1 MDNKASIAGVYG
13 ARTTDQR
20 EIRIE
25 RQGRRNDTSV
35 EPVGLQAC
43 PDRGR
48 ANRSRLLHNSH
59 HVQALLVTDGTETD
73 VQAPPVRKLACSQQ
87 SSCGCAISKMKRP

>member
-13 ARTTDQR
+13 ARTTDQC

-25 RQGRRNDTSV
+25 RQGRRSDTSV
-35 EPVGLQAC
+35 EPVGLQTC

-48 ANRSRLLHNSH
+48 ATAHGFFTILFTLRHY
-59 HVQALLVTDGTETD
+59 
-73 VQAPPVRKLACSQQ
+73 
-87 SSCGCAISKMKRP
+87 

>member
-1 MDNKASIAGVYG
+1 MS
-13 ARTTDQR
+13 R
-20 EIRIE
+20 
-25 RQGRRNDTSV
+25 
-35 EPVGLQAC
+35 P
-43 PDRGR
+43 GR

-87 SSCGCAISKMKRP
+87 SSCGCAISK